1 MKKKRILLIFLL
13 VPWVL
18 TSQTTLRTMF
28 YNLLEFPE
36 ANPQNRELILRD
48 ILSEY
53 SPDIF
58 MICELQ
64 SGFGADLILN
74 SSLNFSENIYNRATF
89 VPNQSGGANLQQMLF
104 FKKDRFILEAEE
116 VIQTDIRDIN
126 HYTLKLSTENGINN
140 PIVLELFVCH
150 LKSSTG
156 GSNEQ
161 QRLDMVENFTTRL
174 ETLDPNAFV
183 IFAGDLNLYS
193 STEPAYIE
201 LLDPTNAIVMVDP
214 INTPGAWSS
223 NINFQGVHTQSTR
236 ISSGPFGAGSG
247 GGLDDRFDFILI
259 SENMLTNPDLRYV
272 SDTYKAFGNNGNCF
286 NLSINDSNCIGVFGE
301 SLRENLYNMSDH
313 LPIIMDLETE
323 EEVVILNQDT
333 KPFTGGFILK
343 STLVSE
349 NLEIS
354 HTLNESFTFEIFNVL
369 GQKLVEFEN
378 EGGGKTILDVSY
390 LPKGVYF
397 LKEIAPQK
405 RVVQFLKK

>member
-1 MKKKRILLIFLL
+1 MLLLTRLIFLL
-13 VPWVL
+13 FSGVL
-18 TSQTTLRTMF
+18 FSQSTLTTMF

-48 ILSEY
+48 ILAEY
-53 SPDIF
+53 TPDIF
-58 MICELQ
+58 MVCELQ

-74 SSLNFSENIYNRATF
+74 SSLNYSENLYQRATF
-89 VPNQSGGANLQQMLF
+89 VPNQSGGANLQQLLF
-104 FKKDRFILEAEE
+104 FRKDKFILEAEE
-116 VIQTDIRDIN
+116 VLQTDIRDIN
-126 HYTLKLSTENGINN
+126 HYTLTLSTADISNN
-140 PIVLELFVCH
+140 PIRIEIFVCH

-161 QRLDMVENFTTRL
+161 QRLDMVETFTSRL

-183 IFAGDLNLYS
+183 IFAGDFNVYS

-214 INTPGAWSS
+214 IDTPGAWSS

-259 SENMLTNPDLRYV
+259 SENMLTNPNLQYV

-286 NLSINDSNCIGVFGE
+286 NLSVNDSSCSGVFGE
-301 SLRENLYNMSDH
+301 SLREALYNMSDH
-313 LPIIMDLETE
+313 LPIIMDVETE
-323 EEVVILNQDT
+323 EEIVILNQNSVT
-333 KPFTGGFILK
+333 LKSNFELK

-349 NLEIS
+349 VLEII
-354 HTLNESFTFEIFNVL
+354 HTSNESYTFGVYNLF
-369 GQKLVEFEN
+369 GQKLMNFESTSG
-378 EGGGKTILDVSY
+378 EKTTLNVSY
-390 LPKGVYF
+390 LPNGVYF
-397 LKEIAPQK
+397 LREISQHKEALK
-405 RVVQFLKK
+405 FLKY